1 MNSANFAFWGI
12 LRTSALRSAWK
23 FVCKAKNP
31 YSLDCCERPLFLNLL
46 FLINQERSYPV
57 SPVLLG

>member
-31 YSLDCCERPLFLNLL
+31 YTLDCCENPLFLNLL